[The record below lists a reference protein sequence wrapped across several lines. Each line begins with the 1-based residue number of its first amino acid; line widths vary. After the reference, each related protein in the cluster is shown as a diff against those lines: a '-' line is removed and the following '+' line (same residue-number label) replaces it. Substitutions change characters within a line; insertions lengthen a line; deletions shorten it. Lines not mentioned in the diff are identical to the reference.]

1 MAIALSVIS
10 RESSLQESEA
20 ITLSWQGSQLIV
32 TEGLGHNRIL
42 RDEQVIQQAVKFIK
56 EA

>member
-42 RDEQVIQQAVKFIK
+42 RVSERIK
-56 EA
+56 RSS